1 MFQLRGNGN
10 FAFYQ
15 NANKFET
22 ALLVRK
28 LDADDFVCFI
38 ILKSDMSFHV
48 GYIRNRKKVKKNH
61 R

>member
-15 NANKFET
+15 NANKFES

-38 ILKSDMSFHV
+38 ILERHVIWLILYSTVHSKS
-48 GYIRNRKKVKKNH
+48 
-61 R
+61 